1 MEFFMHNQGS
11 ALSRMQLLR
20 EVWDKNFDTNTN
32 IVDVY
37 VNYLRSKIDKG
48 FDKKLIHTVVGVGYM
63 MEA

>member
-1 MEFFMHNQGS
+1 
-11 ALSRMQLLR
+11 MQLLR
-20 EVWDKNFDTNTN
+20 EVWEKNFDTNTN

>member
-1 MEFFMHNQGS
+1 MRNQGA

-20 EVWDKNFDTNTN
+20 EVWEKNFDTNTN

>member
-1 MEFFMHNQGS
+1 MRNQGA

-20 EVWDKNFDTNTN
+20 EVWEKNFDTNTN

-48 FDKKLIHTVVGVGYM
+48 FDKKLIHTVVGVGYK

>member
-1 MEFFMHNQGS
+1 MCNQGA

-20 EVWDKNFDTNTN
+20 EVWEKNFDTNTN